1 MAEMKLTVSEI
12 KELMDKMNASRLTEM
27 SLKSEDFELCLK
39 AEQPQVIYEAAAS
52 GAAVQAVMPVAPAPA
67 AEPANEEPSGN
78 VVKSPLVGTFYAS
91 SAPDKPAFAPVGTAV
106 HKGDTLF
113 IVESMKLM
121 NEIKSEFDGT
131 VTKVL
136 VENGE
141 GVEYGQPILTIE

>member
-12 KELMDKMNASRLTEM
+12 KELMDKMAADRLTEV
-27 SLKSEDFELCLK
+27 SVKVEGFELSLK
-39 AEQPQVIYEAAAS
+39 AEQTQVVYEAAS
-52 GAAVQAVMPVAPAPA
+52 GAAPVPVSAPA
-67 AEPANEEPSGN
+67 ANCPCEEPSGN

-121 NEIKSEFDGT
+121 NEVASEFDG
-131 VTKVL
+131 VVAEYY
-136 VENGE
+136 VQDGDP
-141 GVEYGQPILTIE
+141 VEYGQPILRLE

>member
-12 KELMDKMNASRLTEM
+12 KELMDKMAADCLTEV
-27 SLKSEDFELCLK
+27 SVKVEGFELSLK
-39 AEQPQVIYEAAAS
+39 AEQTQVVYEAAAS
-52 GAAVQAVMPVAPAPA
+52 GAAPVPASAPA
-67 AEPANEEPSGN
+67 ANCPCEEPSGN

-141 GVEYGQPILTIE
+141 GVEYGQPILIIE

>member
-1 MAEMKLTVSEI
+1 MADMKLTVSEI
-12 KELMDKMNASRLTEM
+12 KELMDKMAADCLTEV
-27 SLKSEDFELCLK
+27 SVKVEGFELSLK
-39 AEQPQVIYEAAAS
+39 AEQTQVVYEASASAAS
-52 GAAVQAVMPVAPAPA
+52 AAIPASAPA
-67 AEPANEEPSGN
+67 AESACEEPSGN

-113 IVESMKLM
+113 IIESMKLM

-131 VTKVL
+131 VTKVM

-141 GVEYGQPILTIE
+141 GVEYGQPILIIE